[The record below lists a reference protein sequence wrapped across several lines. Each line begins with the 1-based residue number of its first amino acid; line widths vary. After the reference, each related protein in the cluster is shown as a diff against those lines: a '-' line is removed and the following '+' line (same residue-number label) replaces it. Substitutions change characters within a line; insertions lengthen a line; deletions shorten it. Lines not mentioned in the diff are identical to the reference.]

1 MAALLGDSVCAP
13 PPSRPQVAEALA
25 LPHHPHHSLFHAEFG
40 FWRRRTES
48 WRHCCFL
55 IETQLLGGFFEVASG
70 YLAMGFFEG
79 GGGRLGEHFAQER
92 TVGFAGYGLD
102 WVDFYF
108 FGVAE
113 LDFSC

>member
-1 MAALLGDSVCAP
+1 
-13 PPSRPQVAEALA
+13 
-25 LPHHPHHSLFHAEFG
+25 
-40 FWRRRTES
+40 
-48 WRHCCFL
+48 
-55 IETQLLGGFFEVASG
+55 
-70 YLAMGFFEG
+70 MGFFEG